1 MSSFKLSLDI
11 YGIHIEIKSDQEKI
25 NNILKKDFAYFIKNN
40 EFKSEKKLIINII
53 KKETG
58 VLPVN
63 LIATKQTTNS
73 IYYDVG
79 KIRYNDYF
87 GKAVT
92 VFNYEKES
100 VDVFYVD
107 EGFLHEI
114 TYLLILSRS
123 AKFMDSKGFHKI
135 HACSVKLNEKNIVF
149 MMGSKGGKSTLF
161 MELIRDT
168 DTKIISDD
176 TPVVDRKG
184 RIYPFPLRI
193 GIEDKNKLYSYFP
206 YLREADVYEFERQN
220 FNKKYL
226 VSIEQLENKVSTGD
240 CNILIQGFRTT
251 LDKPRLE
258 KITKFKMFKYLLG
271 HMVIG
276 IGLPLILEY
285 FIEHTTRDHFRNIK
299 NLLSRL
305 ISAYFL
311 LLKSECYEFY
321 MTENVVA
328 NGVYLKKELNER

>member
-11 YGIHIEIKSDQEKI
+11 YGIHIEIKSDHEKI
-25 NNILKKDFAYFIKNN
+25 IHLLRKDFAYFVKSNQ
-40 EFKSEKKLIINII
+40 FKSEKKLIINIL
-53 KKETG
+53 KKETE

-79 KIRYNDYF
+79 KKRYNDYF

-92 VFNYEKES
+92 VFDYKKEL
-100 VDVFYVD
+100 VDIYYVN
-107 EGFLHEI
+107 EEFLHEI

-123 AKFMDSKGFHKI
+123 AKFMDGKGLHKI
-135 HACSVKLNEKNIVF
+135 HACSVKWNEKNIVF

-161 MELIRDT
+161 MEMIRDT

-176 TPVVDRKG
+176 TPVVDRAG

-206 YLREADVYEFERQN
+206 YLRETDVYEFERQN
-220 FNKKYL
+220 FCKKYL
-226 VSIEQLENKVSTGD
+226 VSIEQLENRISTGVS
-240 CNILIQGFRTT
+240 NVLIQGFRTT
-251 LDKPRLE
+251 LEKPKLK
-258 KITKFKMFKYLLG
+258 KISKIKMFKYLLG

-285 FIEHTTRDHFRNIK
+285 FIEHTIRDHLRNLK
-299 NLLSRL
+299 NLSSRL
-305 ISAYFL
+305 ISAIFL
-311 LLKSECYEFY
+311 LLNSDCYEFY
-321 MTENVVA
+321 ITENIVA